1 MSIQHSMQRS
11 HQFYL
16 LYYVQDDSLPSF
28 SNREVYE
35 VQLLLLVYRYGTFIG
50 LFVCRQDNWKSWMDK
65 DHNFRVDKPPAK
77 VGSTPPP
84 TQEESH
90 WWDQIVDLCISVQ
103 PYHKCGMIKHLGW
116 DGFLGLTMAVSLM
129 AVRTSVEQWE
139 IQADN
144 QQTDWRCLLV
154 EKFQRHQIA
163 YLAVDWLIV
172 NSWQCDSRV
181 WMVILT

>member
-1 MSIQHSMQRS
+1 MIRQRTMLSSVTDVIEGLKLKKNIMSIQHSMQRS

-90 WWDQIVDLCISVQ
+90 
-103 PYHKCGMIKHLGW
+103 
-116 DGFLGLTMAVSLM
+116 
-129 AVRTSVEQWE
+129 
-139 IQADN
+139 
-144 QQTDWRCLLV
+144 
-154 EKFQRHQIA
+154 
-163 YLAVDWLIV
+163 
-172 NSWQCDSRV
+172 
-181 WMVILT
+181 

>member
-11 HQFYL
+11 YQFYIL
-16 LYYVQDDSLPSF
+16 HMH
-28 SNREVYE
+28 RMIVYLHSATE
-35 VQLLLLVYRYGTFIG
+35 KYMRCRCCCWFTDTFIG
-50 LFVCRQDNWKSWMDK
+50 LVVCRQDNWKSWMDK
-65 DHNFRVDKPPAK
+65 NHNFRVDKPPAK
-77 VGSTPPP
+77 VGSTLPP
-84 TQEESH
+84 TQGESH

-116 DGFLGLTMAVSLM
+116 DGFLGLTMSVSLM

-172 NSWQCDSRV
+172 NSWQCDSHV